1 MRPTDK
7 RNLIVNL
14 YNTFCFIII
23 FLLGYLEMLLNGNIK
38 FVWVMGIITGI
49 SINLLFSNWY
59 IFWYN
64 KK

>member
-1 MRPTDK
+1 MRPIDK

-14 YNTFCFIII
+14 YTTFCFIII

-38 FVWVMGIITGI
+38 FVWVMGIITGV
-49 SINLLFSNWY
+49 SINILFVNWY